1 MPSSRS
7 TRAVRGL
14 AAAAFATFAA
24 LFSHIIAGGAMPGT
38 LGIVVP
44 LVFSAFACV
53 LLAGQ
58 RLSFFRLMLS
68 VAVSQF
74 LFHALFVLGT
84 VQGSGSSLAM
94 SGHAAHGPPVVLDA
108 VALPMVHGVHSQPE
122 MWVAHGV
129 AGLTTVAVLHWAEK
143 LLAALDAVKTYVLTR
158 LVPAAPTGVAG
169 LKGLAQPLLRGPVV
183 SINPLGV
190 YATTMGLRGPPTL
203 SCL

>member
-14 AAAAFATFAA
+14 VAAAFATFAA
-24 LFSHIIAGGAMPGT
+24 LFSHVIAGGAMPGT

-44 LVFSAFACV
+44 LVFSAFVCV
-53 LLAGQ
+53 LFAGQ
-58 RLSFFRLMLS
+58 RLSLPRLTLS

-74 LFHALFVLGT
+74 LFHALFMLGT
-84 VQGSGSSLAM
+84 VQDFGPSPAM
-94 SGHAAHGPPVVLDA
+94 SGHAAHGPPFVLDA
-108 VALPMVHGVHSQPE
+108 AALPMVHGAHSQPE
-122 MWVAHGV
+122 MWVAHGI

-143 LLAALDAVKTYVLTR
+143 LLTALDAVKTYVLTR
-158 LVPAAPTGVAG
+158 LMPAAPTGVAAP
-169 LKGLAQPLLRGPVV
+169 KWLACLLRRCQEA

-190 YATTMGLRGPPTL
+190 YPTTMRLRGPPAL